1 MSISEPFLLASYN
14 SHLYASANSHNVS
27 LAVQSDG
34 VHVIELSMLR
44 PIISHTLGPST
55 SFACAPLT
63 VSDGHMHTIY
73 APIQSSAELAN
84 EQEQGRTIW
93 VWREDLS
100 LTIADRA
107 AAHKKK
113 SSVSVSFPMVIS
125 YRSQPTHTP
134 AL

>member
-44 PIISHTLGPST
+44 PVISHTLGPST

-63 VSDGHMHTIY
+63 VSDGHKHTIY
-73 APIQSSAELAN
+73 APIRSSAELAD

-93 VWREDLS
+93 VWRENLS
-100 LTIADRA
+100 STIADRA
-107 AAHKKK
+107 ESHKKK
-113 SSVSVSFPMVIS
+113 SSVTVSVVFLHG
-125 YRSQPTHTP
+125 Y
-134 AL
+134 